1 MYFHYH
7 SGVDE
12 YVDVI
17 VSAMSEKAEEMG
29 IPAVIKQDT
38 IREGGLFDHTYP
50 CVVIEQPNPPQK
62 YFTDVHV
69 INKNIINFYYFG
81 ESKVNTA
88 NNKAK
93 ARSNTLA
100 GKILNSISGS
110 NTLAWQQ
117 ELNWHEEILDI
128 FVSLAKD
135 ELLWDYLV
143 NRANVIFGNY
153 TILSKKIFV

>member
-1 MYFHYH
+1 MPYNLKNKRGDIHNSMYFHYG
-7 SGVDE
+7 SGADE

-17 VSAMSEKAEEMG
+17 VSTMSEKVEEMG

-38 IREGGLFDHTYP
+38 IREGGLFGHTYP
-50 CVVIEQPNPPQK
+50 CVVIEHPNPPQK
-62 YFTDVHV
+62 YFKYVYV
-69 INKNIINFYYFG
+69 INKDIINFYYFG
-81 ESKVNTA
+81 ESKANTS

-93 ARSNTLA
+93 ARGNTLT

-128 FVSLAKD
+128 FISLTKD
-135 ELLWDYLV
+135 E
-143 NRANVIFGNY
+143 
-153 TILSKKIFV
+153 

>member
-1 MYFHYH
+1 MPYNLKNKRGDIHNSMYFHYG

-17 VSAMSEKAEEMG
+17 VSAMAEKAEEMG

-38 IREGGLFDHTYP
+38 IREGGLFGHTYP
-50 CVVIEQPNPPQK
+50 CVVIEHPNPPQK
-62 YFTDVHV
+62 YFTDVYV
-69 INKNIINFYYFG
+69 INKDIINFYYFG
-81 ESKVNTA
+81 ESKANTS

-93 ARSNTLA
+93 ARGNTLT

-128 FVSLAKD
+128 FLSLVKD
-135 ELLWDYLV
+135 E
-143 NRANVIFGNY
+143 
-153 TILSKKIFV
+153 